1 LSVAILKCE
10 IIVSSDMPYPSRT
23 VIPIV
28 SKPPLNGASCPE
40 IIYFASATLI
50 SVVVFLD
57 DTIYD
62 RYS

>member
-1 LSVAILKCE
+1 
-10 IIVSSDMPYPSRT
+10 MPYPSRT

-28 SKPPLNGASCPE
+28 SKPPLNQASCPE

>member
-1 LSVAILKCE
+1 
-10 IIVSSDMPYPSRT
+10 MPYPSRT

-28 SKPPLNGASCPE
+28 SNQFTKLGAIGAAPE
-40 IIYFASATLI
+40 IIYFASQLI